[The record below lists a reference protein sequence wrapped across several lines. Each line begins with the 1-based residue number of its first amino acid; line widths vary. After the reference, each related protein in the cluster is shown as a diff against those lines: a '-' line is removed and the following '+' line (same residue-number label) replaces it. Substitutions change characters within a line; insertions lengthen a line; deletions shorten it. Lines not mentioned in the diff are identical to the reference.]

1 VTGKLGDILIRQG
14 VLDAEKLTAAL
25 SDQQAFGG
33 KLGRTLVELGY
44 VSEDQLVAGLA
55 QQLGLT
61 TVDLATAEIEV
72 DALSCLPVDACERYG
87 VFPVRVNRE
96 EGVLWL
102 ATAEPDRNALQEVAQ
117 IAQLTLEP
125 MLSPMSS
132 IDRAVRQHYYGEHG
146 APKARLGEPLA
157 GIPLD
162 PGQKSPALAQ
172 AVPKAKGPAARANS
186 FPDLPDE
193 QPAAQ
198 AALPVAPVEVVV
210 VAPEQPEEL
219 EVLEESSLSD
229 EPALAE
235 EPELTNIAPT
245 AAAPDSSGTEEI
257 RLLLLRIEKQVN
269 AQGRVFRS
277 LVELLQEK
285 GVVRRGE
292 LGSRAVK
299 K

>member
-1 VTGKLGDILIRQG
+1 MTGKLGDILISQG
-14 VLDAEKLTAAL
+14 VIDAEKISAAL
-25 SDQQAFGG
+25 ADQQAFGG

-44 VSEDQLVAGLA
+44 LSEAQLVTGLA
-55 QQLGLT
+55 EQLGLA
-61 TVDLATAEIEV
+61 TVDLSTAEIEV

-87 VFPVRVNRE
+87 VFPVKVDRE

-125 MLSPMSS
+125 LLAPMSS

-146 APKARLGEPLA
+146 TPKQRLGEPLA

-162 PGQKSPALAQ
+162 PGQKSPALAK
-172 AVPKAKGPAARANS
+172 AIPTAKGPVRPVNL
-186 FPDLPDE
+186 FPDVPEVPEASEVSEVSEAHEAPALTTIVPT
-193 QPAAQ
+193 PAAP
-198 AALPVAPVEVVV
+198 ATAGI
-210 VAPEQPEEL
+210 
-219 EVLEESSLSD
+219 D
-229 EPALAE
+229 EIK
-235 EPELTNIAPT
+235 T
-245 AAAPDSSGTEEI
+245 
-257 RLLLLRIEKQVN
+257 LLLRLEKQVN

-292 LGSRAVK
+292 LGSRSTK